1 MKSWYYIGL
10 NPTSCTFAQ
19 VNFMGDK
26 EAEKCKKID
35 DDEVVAYK
43 KALTDLVKAVSIAD
57 FLGKTLGDFNHWI
70 GFNMKGWK
78 I

>member
-1 MKSWYYIGL
+1 
-10 NPTSCTFAQ
+10 
-19 VNFMGDK
+19 MGDK

-35 DDEVVAYK
+35 DDVVAYK

-57 FLGKTLGDFNHWI
+57 SLGKTLGDFNHWI